1 MMPGDYVRSACSL
14 YLFRA
19 TGLLTGPRN
28 TGPELAV
35 PVNRGVPCSTDP
47 VSISRDGVS
56 VQSGEAGRLARQSAL
71 RGKMHAMT
79 SAAGQAVG
87 MQFKISTR
95 LMFRTCLTTAIAV
108 GQAYSA
114 ARLATYSVQDTA
126 PFAVTAGPP
135 R

>member
-14 YLFRA
+14 CRFRA
-19 TGLLTGPRN
+19 TGLVTGPRN

-35 PVNRGVPCSTDP
+35 SLTGASHVALTPSPYGG
-47 VSISRDGVS
+47 DGVS

-71 RGKMHAMT
+71 RGMMHAVT
-79 SAAGQAVG
+79 SAAGQAIG
-87 MQFKISTR
+87 MQFKISTC
-95 LMFRTCLTTAIAV
+95 LMFRARLIMAIAV

-114 ARLATYSVQDTA
+114 ARLATYSIQDTA
-126 PFAVTAGPP
+126 PFAVTADPP